1 VTFLLISQTL
11 SISHKKDK
19 FMESGQNQVINVS
32 KTTSSSI
39 NGNNQKE
46 NFAEGSGS
54 GATAA
59 NTTGSLKS
67 GVPLPKPNL
76 NPTSTGKKVGSKS
89 KKNVEQHNNNNGSS
103 GDAATSNNG
112 KKKGNNTIN
121 GRKNSKKNGEAA
133 ATSERAGDGSTSGD
147 VFHDALAPEEAQQK
161 AAKSKKKKQP
171 KKKKEH
177 ALEDDV
183 SQLSLAD
190 GAEGTMSI
198 PSPSMPGGMPPPP
211 IGRPPKSP
219 IKPEQSSKKSSAK
232 PRGTRKMVAAQPI
245 APPPLP
251 SGAPPPP
258 PSDPLS
264 ANAEQRKS
272 VGKTQGGTYVPPS
285 QREGRKSA
293 GKTQKTAA
301 KSPLGKKAITYD
313 DARGDPDYD
322 RNDPSLIRGGA
333 SHHREQFGHTSLSGR
348 SSPNAHASL
357 AEEQA
362 AQKQAKKEQQKKE
375 KPAPPKLTAEQQ
387 KQQATGREI
396 RRFLDSNDING
407 ALDVFYAKRDFG
419 GIDVEGFKMLV
430 AGCVKMAAIQDG
442 LRVVEYAKSK
452 GLKISLRNF
461 TGLLQTIPQRSNP
474 MDTSDLLAA
483 LEYVIDYEDR
493 RVRNYH
499 FHFAKLIV
507 QEFLEE
513 ALQTLDRVA
522 NAPAFGLQ
530 ENGLAAM
537 DVRLEPLR
545 KPGQVGLTIP
555 VLAAEMQ
562 KNLMKGDAVLLS
574 RTSAT
579 KNIMT
584 LGELPKHSKAALE
597 AAGESTLKAIS
608 LEQGERPARRSY
620 NYSAAEEYEAEVCQL
635 GNNVAVRLLGVDP
648 RDVPS
653 ISGSG
658 WRVDKLANRTS
669 YLRQLNALQDLMEMK
684 GPVGNKPGVDPGIRD
699 ILLAGWDNNKKAIES
714 IPDLCAAELN
724 EDTMHAAT
732 KQRMLDMAQDIPA
745 MQHMNKSQHEAL
757 RAALFQR
764 ITLIQGPPGTGKTHT
779 AVALVQMWL
788 KCRKMPILC
797 TSDSNIA
804 VDNLVDGLSRA
815 GVRVARIGRPEAVR
829 QDLMP
834 FMVESIAGIEPG
846 SNMSKDQQYQAI
858 NGVLRRAEVIC
869 ATCAGAGSDILERFS
884 FAACLIDEATQ
895 ATEPATVVPMTKG
908 CKQIVLIGDQ
918 NQLPPTIISR
928 DADERG
934 LGTSLFERMLS
945 RGIRT
950 FMLKVQY
957 RMHPA
962 IAKFPSQQ
970 FYNNELLSGTPPS
983 QRRAPQ
989 GFDWPVPAVP
999 LAFVDCPEGEERS
1012 DGASQMNMIEAQ
1024 KVVTLVRKLMAE
1036 HEVLACD
1043 IGIVSPYAAQVRA
1056 IKKLLQPNAV
1066 KRTRFDAPAAPDSE
1080 GAIEVCSIDGFQG
1093 REKEVIVFSCTRA
1106 NLMGNVGFLADRR
1119 RVNVMLTRARRGL
1132 IIVGHLRTLRGEPE
1146 VWGPWLSWAG
1156 ENGLICG
1163 LSATDADAANSLATI
1178 GMSSYAE
1185 IGGSGVG
1192 ETVSENAMLVPSAWA
1207 DDTKNTGMHRIESGS
1222 KLVQRDHIPEAWDD
1236 SDDENAD
1243 VDAIVPSASVS
1254 SFVTSMLS
1262 TDDQGPDSAWDEDDD
1277 AEETT
1282 NTSVVTSST
1291 DREDGSGDEA

>member
-1 VTFLLISQTL
+1 
-11 SISHKKDK
+11 
-19 FMESGQNQVINVS
+19 MESGSNQTIHVDA
-32 KTTSSSI
+32 TSSI
-39 NGNNQKE
+39 NNNNQKE
-46 NFAEGSGS
+46 NLAGRETNSSTSTGGG
-54 GATAA
+54 GASVA
-59 NTTGSLKS
+59 TGSLLKS
-67 GVPLPKPNL
+67 GVPLPKPIV
-76 NPTSTGKKVGSKS
+76 PGSIGGKKVGSKS
-89 KKNVEQHNNNNGSS
+89 KNNVELHSNNNNNGSS
-103 GDAATSNNG
+103 GDAATNG
-112 KKKGNNTIN
+112 EHHSQHKKKKGSNTNN
-121 GRKNSKKNGEAA
+121 GRNGSKKNGEAEA
-133 ATSERAGDGSTSGD
+133 EKAGDGSTSGD
-147 VFHDALAPEEAQQK
+147 IFHDALAPEGTQQK
-161 AAKSKKKKQP
+161 AAKPKKKKQP
-171 KKKKEH
+171 KKKKEQT
-177 ALEDDV
+177 LDDGV

-190 GAEGTMSI
+190 NAEGTMRI
-198 PSPSMPGGMPPPP
+198 PQPL
-211 IGRPPKSP
+211 GRPPISP
-219 IKPEQSSKKSSAK
+219 IKPEQTTKKSIVK
-232 PRGTRKMVAAQPI
+232 PRETRKMIAPQPI

-258 PSDPLS
+258 RSVDPSS
-264 ANAEQRKS
+264 TNTEKKKS
-272 VGKTQGGTYVPPS
+272 GGKTQGGAYVPPS
-285 QREGRKSA
+285 QREGRKSSRTA
-293 GKTQKTAA
+293 QKVST

-313 DARGDPDYD
+313 EARGDPDYD

-348 SSPNAHASL
+348 SSPNHHASL

-362 AQKQAKKEQQKKE
+362 AKKHAKKEKKE
-375 KPAPPKLTAEQQ
+375 KPAPPKLTPEQQ

-396 RRFLDSNDING
+396 RRFLESNDING

-419 GIDVEGFKMLV
+419 GIDVDGFRVLV
-430 AGCVKMAAIQDG
+430 AGCVKTAAIQDG

-461 TGLLQTIPQRSNP
+461 TSLLQTIPQRSNP
-474 MDTSDLLAA
+474 MDTADLLAA

-499 FHFAKLIV
+499 LHFAKLIV

-537 DVRLEPLR
+537 DVRLETLR

-584 LGELPKHSKAALE
+584 LGELPKHSKAQLE
-597 AAGESTLKAIS
+597 AAGESTEKS
-608 LEQGERPARRSY
+608 VSMEQSERPARRSY

-635 GNNVAVRLLGVDP
+635 GNNIAVRLLGVDP

-653 ISGSG
+653 VSGSG

-684 GPVGNKPGVDPGIRD
+684 GPVGNKAGVDPEIRD

-724 EDTMHAAT
+724 GETMHAAT

-764 ITLIQGPPGTGKTHT
+764 VTLIQGPPGTGKTHT

-788 KCRKMPILC
+788 KCRRMPILC

-804 VDNLVDGLSRA
+804 VDNLVDGLSRS

-869 ATCAGAGSDILERFS
+869 ATCAGAGSDILERYS

-895 ATEPATVVPMTKG
+895 ATEPATVVPITKG

-999 LAFVDCPEGEERS
+999 LAFVDCAEGEERS
-1012 DGASQMNMIEAQ
+1012 DGASQTNMIEAQ
-1024 KVVTLVRKLMAE
+1024 KVVTLVKKLMAE

-1056 IKKLLQPNAV
+1056 IKKLLQPNAG

-1080 GAIEVCSIDGFQG
+1080 AAIEVCSIDGFQG

-1146 VWGPWLSWAG
+1146 VWGPWLTWAG

-1163 LSATDADAANSLATI
+1163 LSATNADAANSLATI

-1185 IGGSGVG
+1185 IGGSGIG
-1192 ETVSENAMLVPSAWA
+1192 ETVTENAMLVPSAWA
-1207 DDTKNTGMHRIESGS
+1207 DDTKNTSIQRIESGS
-1222 KLVQRDHIPEAWDD
+1222 KLVQREHIPEAWDD

-1254 SFVTSMLS
+1254 SFITSAIS
-1262 TDDQGPDSAWDEDDD
+1262 TDDQDPDSAWDEDDD
-1277 AEETT
+1277 SEETAS
-1282 NTSVVTSST
+1282 NSAVTSST
-1291 DREDGSGDEA
+1291 DEEDDSDNQE

>member
-1 VTFLLISQTL
+1 
-11 SISHKKDK
+11 
-19 FMESGQNQVINVS
+19 MESGQNQQTNS
-32 KTTSSSI
+32 ASGTHETSSSAI
-39 NGNNQKE
+39 Q
-46 NFAEGSGS
+46 
-54 GATAA
+54 
-59 NTTGSLKS
+59 TTGSLKS

-76 NPTSTGKKVGSKS
+76 TTGGKKVGLKS
-89 KKNVEQHNNNNGSS
+89 KKNVEQHNNFNGSS
-103 GDAATSNNG
+103 GDAAGTAASNNNG
-112 KKKGNNTIN
+112 EHSHAKNKGNNTNNN
-121 GRKNSKKNGEAA
+121 GRKSSSKKNGEAA
-133 ATSERAGDGSTSGD
+133 ATAERAGDGSTSGD

-161 AAKSKKKKQP
+161 AAKLKKKKQV

-177 ALEDDV
+177 SLDDGV
-183 SQLSLAD
+183 SRLSLED

-198 PSPSMPGGMPPPP
+198 PSPSMMPGGMPPPP
-211 IGRPPKSP
+211 LGRPPKSP
-219 IKPEQSSKKSSAK
+219 IKPEQPSRKSSAK
-232 PRGTRKMVAAQPI
+232 PRGTRKMVASQPI

-251 SGAPPPP
+251 SGAPPPLP
-258 PSDPLS
+258 GDPLS

-272 VGKTQGGTYVPPS
+272 GGKTQGGTYVPPS
-285 QREGRKSA
+285 QREGRKSSRTA
-293 GKTQKTAA
+293 QKSTA
-301 KSPLGKKAITYD
+301 KSPLGKKAITHD
-313 DARGDPDYD
+313 EARGDPDYD
-322 RNDPSLIRGGA
+322 RNDPNLIRGGA
-333 SHHREQFGHTSLSGR
+333 LHHREQFGHTSLSGR
-348 SSPNAHASL
+348 SSPNHHASL

-362 AQKQAKKEQQKKE
+362 AQKQAKKDQQKKE

-396 RRFLDSNDING
+396 RKFLDSNDING

-419 GIDVEGFKMLV
+419 GIDVEAFKILV

-474 MDTSDLLAA
+474 MDTADLLAA

-555 VLAAEMQ
+555 ALAAEMQ

-597 AAGESTLKAIS
+597 AAGESTVKALS
-608 LEQGERPARRSY
+608 MEQGERPARRSY

-635 GNNVAVRLLGVDP
+635 GNNIAVRLLGVDP
-648 RDVPS
+648 RDAAS

-684 GPVGNKPGVDPGIRD
+684 GPVGNKAGVDPGIRD

-724 EDTMHAAT
+724 GETMHAAT

-788 KCRKMPILC
+788 KCRTMPILC

-1012 DGASQMNMIEAQ
+1012 DGASQMNTIEAQ
-1024 KVVTLVRKLMAE
+1024 KVVTLVKKLMAE

-1066 KRTRFDAPAAPDSE
+1066 KRTRFDAPAAPDSDA
-1080 GAIEVCSIDGFQG
+1080 AIEVCSIDGFQG

-1146 VWGPWLSWAG
+1146 VWGPWLTWAG

-1192 ETVSENAMLVPSAWA
+1192 ETVNTSAMLVPSAWA
-1207 DDTKNTGMHRIESGS
+1207 DDSKNTGMHRIESGS
-1222 KLVQRDHIPEAWDD
+1222 KLVQREHIPEAWDD

-1254 SFVTSMLS
+1254 SFVTSAIS
-1262 TDDQGPDSAWDEDDD
+1262 TDDQDPDSAWDEDDED
-1277 AEETT
+1277 DDDGGEETAT
-1282 NTSVVTSST
+1282 TASVVTSST
-1291 DREDGSGDEA
+1291 DEEDGNDDEA

>member
-1 VTFLLISQTL
+1 
-11 SISHKKDK
+11 
-19 FMESGQNQVINVS
+19 
-32 KTTSSSI
+32 
-39 NGNNQKE
+39 
-46 NFAEGSGS
+46 
-54 GATAA
+54 
-59 NTTGSLKS
+59 
-67 GVPLPKPNL
+67 
-76 NPTSTGKKVGSKS
+76 
-89 KKNVEQHNNNNGSS
+89 
-103 GDAATSNNG
+103 
-112 KKKGNNTIN
+112 
-121 GRKNSKKNGEAA
+121 
-133 ATSERAGDGSTSGD
+133 
-147 VFHDALAPEEAQQK
+147 
-161 AAKSKKKKQP
+161 
-171 KKKKEH
+171 
-177 ALEDDV
+177 
-183 SQLSLAD
+183 
-190 GAEGTMSI
+190 
-198 PSPSMPGGMPPPP
+198 
-211 IGRPPKSP
+211 
-219 IKPEQSSKKSSAK
+219 
-232 PRGTRKMVAAQPI
+232 
-245 APPPLP
+245 
-251 SGAPPPP
+251 
-258 PSDPLS
+258 
-264 ANAEQRKS
+264 
-272 VGKTQGGTYVPPS
+272 
-285 QREGRKSA
+285 
-293 GKTQKTAA
+293 
-301 KSPLGKKAITYD
+301 
-313 DARGDPDYD
+313 
-322 RNDPSLIRGGA
+322 
-333 SHHREQFGHTSLSGR
+333 
-348 SSPNAHASL
+348 
-357 AEEQA
+357 
-362 AQKQAKKEQQKKE
+362 
-375 KPAPPKLTAEQQ
+375 
-387 KQQATGREI
+387 
-396 RRFLDSNDING
+396 
-407 ALDVFYAKRDFG
+407 
-419 GIDVEGFKMLV
+419 
-430 AGCVKMAAIQDG
+430 
-442 LRVVEYAKSK
+442 
-452 GLKISLRNF
+452 
-461 TGLLQTIPQRSNP
+461 

-684 GPVGNKPGVDPGIRD
+684 GPVGNKAGVDPGIRD

-895 ATEPATVVPMTKG
+895 ATEPAPRHTAAAPPTLAHQSPQRQGAHRAPDVQRATELSSLPHTPGTVVRTW
-908 CKQIVLIGDQ
+908 LY
-918 NQLPPTIISR
+918 QLGPQCDSR
-928 DADERG
+928 PKMDP
-934 LGTSLFERMLS
+934 F
-945 RGIRT
+945 
-950 FMLKVQY
+950 
-957 RMHPA
+957 
-962 IAKFPSQQ
+962 
-970 FYNNELLSGTPPS
+970 
-983 QRRAPQ
+983 
-989 GFDWPVPAVP
+989 
-999 LAFVDCPEGEERS
+999 
-1012 DGASQMNMIEAQ
+1012 
-1024 KVVTLVRKLMAE
+1024 
-1036 HEVLACD
+1036 
-1043 IGIVSPYAAQVRA
+1043 
-1056 IKKLLQPNAV
+1056 
-1066 KRTRFDAPAAPDSE
+1066 
-1080 GAIEVCSIDGFQG
+1080 
-1093 REKEVIVFSCTRA
+1093 
-1106 NLMGNVGFLADRR
+1106 
-1119 RVNVMLTRARRGL
+1119 
-1132 IIVGHLRTLRGEPE
+1132 
-1146 VWGPWLSWAG
+1146 
-1156 ENGLICG
+1156 
-1163 LSATDADAANSLATI
+1163 
-1178 GMSSYAE
+1178 
-1185 IGGSGVG
+1185 
-1192 ETVSENAMLVPSAWA
+1192 
-1207 DDTKNTGMHRIESGS
+1207 
-1222 KLVQRDHIPEAWDD
+1222 
-1236 SDDENAD
+1236 
-1243 VDAIVPSASVS
+1243 
-1254 SFVTSMLS
+1254 
-1262 TDDQGPDSAWDEDDD
+1262 
-1277 AEETT
+1277 
-1282 NTSVVTSST
+1282 
-1291 DREDGSGDEA
+1291 